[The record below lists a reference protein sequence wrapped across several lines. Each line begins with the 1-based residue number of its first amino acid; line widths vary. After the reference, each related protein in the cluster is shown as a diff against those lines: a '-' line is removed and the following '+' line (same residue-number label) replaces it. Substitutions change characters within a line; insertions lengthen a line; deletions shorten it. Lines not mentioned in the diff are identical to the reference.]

1 MKIAIFTDTFLP
13 DVNGVAKTLGR
24 LTAYL
29 DKTNHSYI
37 IISPKRTR
45 NEAGTDQI
53 YPQSSFPFPLYKECR
68 ISVPKK
74 TEIRNLLLSFNPDI
88 IHVATP
94 FSIGLCG
101 LQLAKKLNI
110 PLVGSYH
117 TDFDHYLQ
125 YYHLSLL
132 SKPLW
137 RYMEWFHQEMARIFV
152 PSAHTFD
159 QLHQRNF
166 PNIQIWKRG
175 VDTSIFHPHYSH
187 SETRSKYNIKEKY
200 LLSYVGRLA
209 PEKNIETLVY
219 LFKNLPKRLNKEIH
233 WIIIGDGPT
242 KQYLEENKTENVTF
256 TGFLPQQEVAPIVSA
271 SDLFVFPSESETFGN
286 VVLEALACG
295 TPVVGANAG
304 GVSTIIQ
311 EGFTGL
317 LCRPN
322 HQEDYMNSITDILDN
337 SEWRCQLGVNAVRYA
352 MKQRWEDR
360 FEELLAGYQ
369 EVIHEEK
376 KATKH
381 A

>member
-13 DVNGVAKTLGR
+13 DVNGVAKTLGK
-24 LTAYL
+24 LTKYL
-29 DKTNHSYI
+29 DHTNHSYI
-37 IISPKRTR
+37 VISPKQTGS
-45 NEAGTDQI
+45 EPETEQI

-74 TEIRNLLLSFNPDI
+74 AEIRDLLLSFAPDI

-117 TDFDHYLQ
+117 TDFDHYLH

-137 RYMEWFHQEMARIFV
+137 RYMEWFHQHMARIFV
-152 PSAHTFD
+152 PSAHTYN
-159 QLHQRNF
+159 QLMQRNF
-166 PNIQIWKRG
+166 RNIQIWKRG
-175 VDTSIFHPHYSH
+175 VDTSVFHPHYDQNSI
-187 SETRSKYNIKEKY
+187 RIKYNIQQKY
-200 LLSYVGRLA
+200 ILSYAGRLA
-209 PEKNIETLVY
+209 PEKNIEVMAY
-219 LFKNLPKRLNKEIH
+219 LFKNIPEHLQNQIH
-233 WIIIGDGPT
+233 WIIVGDGPSR
-242 KQYLEENKTENVTF
+242 QYLEENKSENVSF
-256 TGFLPQQEVAPIVSA
+256 TGFLPQSEIAPIVSA

-304 GVSTIIQ
+304 GVKTIIQ

-317 LCRPN
+317 LCSPQKQ
-322 HQEDYMNSITDILDN
+322 HEYSKAIASILEN
-337 SEWRCQLGVNAVRYA
+337 EEWRQQLGENAIRYA
-352 MKQRWEDR
+352 QKQRWEDR
-360 FEELLAGYQ
+360 FEELLSGYQ
-369 EVIHEEK
+369 AVILNEK
-376 KATKH
+376 ETTKH